1 MNSKM
6 FSRIGKRWNIN
17 ECLNLQ
23 REFELLTLSI
33 DEIAIK
39 HKRTPNAI
47 MCKLDEEGLA
57 EYNVLYSKYYGL
69 KQNEQVEYKSIN
81 DSESDTVSAIDDT
94 FNDVDSVSEVARLRQ
109 QVAVLQK
116 HIDTLTNI
124 LVNNKNIK
132 TYLY

>member
-1 MNSKM
+1 MNSNL

-57 EYNVLYSKYYGL
+57 DYNVLYSNYYGL
-69 KQNEQVEYKSIN
+69 KQNEEVEYNSSD
-81 DSESDTVSAIDDT
+81 DSDNVSDIDDT

-109 QVAVLQK
+109 QVVVLQK
-116 HIDTLTNI
+116 HIDTLTDIVLNK
-124 LVNNKNIK
+124 KNIK
-132 TYLY
+132 TFLY

>member
-1 MNSKM
+1 M

>member
-1 MNSKM
+1 M

-33 DEIAIK
+33 EEIAIK

-47 MCKLDEEGLA
+47 MCKLHEEGLA
-57 EYNVLYSKYYGL
+57 DYNVLYNKYYVL
-69 KQNEQVEYKSIN
+69 KQNEQVEYNSIN

>member
-1 MNSKM
+1 MNSNL

-57 EYNVLYSKYYGL
+57 DYNVLYSNYYGL
-69 KQNEQVEYKSIN
+69 KQNEEVEYNSS
-81 DSESDTVSAIDDT
+81 DDSDTVSDIDDT

-109 QVAVLQK
+109 QVVVLQK
-116 HIDTLTNI
+116 HIDTLTDIVLNK
-124 LVNNKNIK
+124 KNIK
-132 TYLY
+132 TFLY